1 MSRLLRARPKL
12 SFKKRSYP
20 TRFKKFFDDL
30 KTYPSTPLP
39 HSLSIAFGHTDSVS
53 SIAHKTLYKTCF
65 KKFVDP
71 IKIQL

>member
-39 HSLSIAFGHTDSVS
+39 HSLPIAVARPDSVS
-53 SIAHKTLYKTCF
+53 IYRDEKNSYEQNIIILK
-65 KKFVDP
+65 
-71 IKIQL
+71 